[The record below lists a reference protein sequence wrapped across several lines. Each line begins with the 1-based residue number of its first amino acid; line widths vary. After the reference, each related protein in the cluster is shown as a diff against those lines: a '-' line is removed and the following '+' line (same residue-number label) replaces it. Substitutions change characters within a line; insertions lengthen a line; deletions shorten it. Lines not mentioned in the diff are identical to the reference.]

1 MDALLDGARS
11 EIDAKKRETMYHNI
25 VDMTLEECPLVY
37 HCNANYIQVYNKRLS
52 GFNPTPQEYMQ
63 LHDETAWTS

>member
-1 MDALLDGARS
+1 
-11 EIDAKKRETMYHNI
+11 MYHNI